1 MSDDNDMNGNDV
13 NGNDNDIL
21 NLSPGFFDL
30 NNPKNNDDIVEI
42 SNIIPEKINVEHAD
56 TNTNNFVV
64 EFFTLM
70 VFNTT
75 TAGKS
80 CGCDGGWSRSSTY

>member
-1 MSDDNDMNGNDV
+1 MSDDNDM
-13 NGNDNDIL
+13 NDNDIL

-42 SNIIPEKINVEHAD
+42 SNLIPEKINVEHAD

-75 TAGKS
+75 AAAGKS
-80 CGCDGGWSRSSTY
+80 CGCDGGWSRTQTY